1 MFSSNFFLIWPGNAV
16 LSGLIW
22 VVILVIV
29 LYLARIYAHQIIRSL
44 SQVIHN
50 AMRVAARSLIL
61 AEQRLSIRNR
71 EVLLAAGA
79 DAAERKIERE
89 FERINAVVT
98 RDLQGYPAMHRAMS
112 DLITA
117 IDEDYRV
124 STDSPPSPP
133 AWINAVES
141 VSKIPSPGDNMVA
154 NMLQQI
160 NKTIEKHHKQAIDEY
175 RKASKTRHGLL
186 EKMMPYWRKMSS
198 TLEQVDRTIKGLV
211 QRSSHIDEQ
220 MKGYKEIIAGT
231 DRAVRML
238 SSSSLTQF
246 FISTV
251 ILLIAIGGAM
261 VNFNLIALP
270 MSEMVG
276 GGTYLGGFKMSNVA
290 AMVIILVETA
300 LGIYLMESLRFTR
313 LFPIIGN
320 MNDKKR
326 RGLMWAALIFLFAL
340 ACVESSLAFMRDII
354 ATERQALIQSL
365 ADIEGAVTTPAME
378 WIPMVGQMVMGFILP
393 FALALVA
400 IPFESFVHSSR
411 TVLGVVFMGF
421 LRFLAF
427 VLRFIGNVALY
438 SGNMLI
444 HFYDLLAFPLLG
456 VERLVRSAGKHAKE
470 GAKEGS

>member
-1 MFSSNFFLIWPGNAV
+1 M

-44 SQVIHN
+44 SHVIHN
-50 AMRVAARSLIL
+50 AMRVAARSLNL
-61 AEQRLSIRNR
+61 AEERLSRRNR

-133 AWINAVES
+133 AWIDAVEA
-141 VSKIPSPGDNMVA
+141 VAKIPSPGDNMVA
-154 NMLQQI
+154 NMLLQI
-160 NKTIEKHHKQAIDEY
+160 NRTIEKHHKQSLDEY
-175 RKASKTRHGLL
+175 RKSSKTRHGLL
-186 EKMMPYWRKMSS
+186 EKMMPYWRKTSS
-198 TLEQVDRTIKGLV
+198 TLDRVDKTIKGLV

-220 MKGYKEIIAGT
+220 MKGYKDIIAGT
-231 DRAVRML
+231 DRAERML

-246 FISTV
+246 AISTV
-251 ILLIAIGGAM
+251 VLLIAIGGAM

-276 GGTYLGGFKMSNVA
+276 GGTYIGGFKMANVA
-290 AMVIILVETA
+290 ALVIILVETA
-300 LGIYLMESLRFTR
+300 LGIYLMESLRITR

-326 RGLMWAALIFLFAL
+326 RGFMWAALIFLFTL

-354 ATERQALIQSL
+354 ATDRQALIQSL
-365 ADIEGAVTTPAME
+365 ADVEGVASPATQ

-393 FALALVA
+393 FALAFVA

-411 TVLGVVFMGF
+411 TVLGVVVMGL
-421 LRFLAF
+421 LRFMAF
-427 VLRFIGNVALY
+427 LLRLIGNVALY

-444 HFYDLLAFPLLG
+444 HLYDLLAFPLLG